1 MLLNS
6 FIEPLKPSLKSVLS
20 LRFEEEPDYNY
31 YLSALK
37 RCFKEALQ
45 ETMPVSPPTFQESNY
60 SDSLIE
66 CDELL
71 ANYDFEWKR
80 SVPTDIVNKKKM

>member
-1 MLLNS
+1 
-6 FIEPLKPSLKSVLS
+6 
-20 LRFEEEPDYNY
+20 
-31 YLSALK
+31 
-37 RCFKEALQ
+37 
-45 ETMPVSPPTFQESNY
+45 MPVSPPTFQESKY